1 MKIEILPCDDKHMPR
16 IIKFRQLAEDQQ
28 QESEWIAA
36 DKLQKR
42 YTRRVTRSMK
52 PITPDFIVLH
62 PWRNECHSNGY
73 VFVAHDDVKP
83 RPKILGW
90 LMVHIRI
97 FTPQPQT
104 RHTPPLTIA
113 HVDYISTNHNS
124 LRGIGKGMMHKL
136 ETEMRRLG
144 CDFIELMPL
153 PAVVGFYTN
162 LKYSLQ
168 FEEVNYYTLWLNHT
182 REEKKG
188 TLRFYQDKLIKE
200 MERLGEEMEAEEVAE
215 FDPIYEQF
223 TEDEK
228 ERYNAMQEKDDSTR
242 IAMIMTYEESGHD
255 MEEVRKMFTL

>member
-62 PWRNECHSNGY
+62 PWRNECQTNGY
-73 VFVAHDDVKP
+73 VFIAHNDAKP

-90 LMVHIRI
+90 LMVHIDTFEI
-97 FTPQPQT
+97 SPQT
-104 RHTPPLTIA
+104 RYKPPLTIA
-113 HVDYISTNHNS
+113 HVDYISTNHNDVS
-124 LRGIGKGMMHKL
+124 GIGKFIMSRLRHVM
-136 ETEMRRLG
+136 TNLG

-168 FEEVNYYTLWLNHT
+168 FEEVNYYPLWLNHT

-200 MERLGEEMEAEEVAE
+200 MERLGEEMEAEEEAE
-215 FDPIYEQF
+215 FEPIYEQF

-228 ERYNAMQEKDDSTR
+228 ERYTAMQEKDDSTR